1 MRVLIVDDNA
11 DSAEMLSVL
20 VQLHG
25 HEARTVHD
33 GQAAIRAYGE
43 FKPHAALLDIGLPGL
58 TGYDVAK
65 RLRGVDGDACYLVA
79 ITGWGR
85 DEDRRLARAAGFN
98 CHVTKPVDPEAIAC
112 LLGSIST
119 GARCN
124 ACDKCLEATPDD
136 DRVGQRASG
145 NDTDG
150 GDDDLA

>member
-33 GQAAIRAYGE
+33 GLAAIRAYGE

-65 RLRGVDGDACYLVA
+65 RLRGTDGDACYLVA

-85 DEDRRLARAAGFN
+85 DDDRRRARAAGFN
-98 CHVTKPVDPEAIAC
+98 CHVTKPIDPDAIVH

-119 GARCN
+119 GARCD
-124 ACDKCLEATPDD
+124 ACDKCLEPTPGDVA
-136 DRVGQRASG
+136 VGEGVSG
-145 NDTDG
+145 NDADG